1 MNVLK
6 AGKWTFDEEQSIFID
21 MNNTVS
27 TAFDAEKQDGL
38 WDIEDDSW
46 WFPYRADV
54 IIDKMNCFFDKS
66 KLTVDVGGGN
76 GYTSS
81 KAKEK
86 GYYTA
91 VIEPAFSA
99 CRHAKQRGIDMV
111 CCGTVTNDSI
121 NDNSVDQILL
131 LDVLEHIEDDKSFLE
146 LLYRKLAEN
155 GELLITVPAFMCLWS
170 SEDVSAGHFRRYR
183 INNLCK
189 LLSDVGFEIQYKN
202 YFMSFLF
209 LPILLI
215 RVWFEKLGLLKPA
228 QSRSKEESQEIARS
242 QFKKR
247 NGIVS
252 FGLNLFEKIE
262 KKLMKKN
269 NSVFC
274 GSSIIVVAKK

>member
-1 MNVLK
+1 MDFLNSK
-6 AGKWTFDEEQSIFID
+6 KWNYNKEQSFYICA
-21 MNNTVS
+21 NNTVS
-27 TAFDAEKQDGL
+27 TAFDDEQQDGL
-38 WDIEDDSW
+38 LDIEETSW

-66 KLTVDVGGGN
+66 KLTIDVGGGN

-81 KAKEK
+81 KAKKK

-91 VIEPAFSA
+91 LIEPALSA

-131 LDVLEHIEDDKSFLE
+131 LDVLEHIEDDRGFLE
-146 LLYRKLAEN
+146 LLYRKLTED
-155 GELLITVPAFMCLWS
+155 GKLLITVPAFMCLWS

-189 LLSDVGFEIQYKN
+189 LLSDVGFEINYKN

-209 LPILLI
+209 LPILII
-215 RVWFEKLGLLKPA
+215 RVWFEKFGFLKPTYA
-228 QSRSKEESQEIARS
+228 RSKEESQEIAQS

-247 NGIVS
+247 KGCVS
-252 FGLNLFEKIE
+252 FALNLFEQIE
-262 KKLMKKN
+262 KKLMKK
-269 NSVFC
+269 SYSLFC
-274 GSSIIVVAKK
+274 GSSIIIVAKK